1 MQPVILKY
9 MNVLTSYMRRP
20 TSFAVMI
27 LLPVFSLVLA
37 GCSSLCVFG
46 LGCSPS
52 VEVRVEGEETMNGGN
67 AASVVIYQLT
77 NDTKFRTTPIE
88 AFWKDDEAALG
99 NEMIGRKREV
109 LMYPL
114 QLRFIDVS
122 LEPKANFIAIAANLR
137 NPESDSWRRIF
148 AVEDVKNEILRVR
161 VDENEVTVSIQ

>member
-1 MQPVILKY
+1 
-9 MNVLTSYMRRP
+9 MNVLISYMRRP
-20 TSFAVMI
+20 TFVAVMI
-27 LLPVFSLVLA
+27 LVPVLSLALT
-37 GCSSLCVFG
+37 GCRSLCVFG

-52 VEVRVEGEETMNGGN
+52 VEVRVQGEEAMNGGN

-122 LEPKANFIAIAANLR
+122 LEPKANFVAVAANLR

-148 AVEDVKNEILRVR
+148 PVEDIKNETLRVR